1 MIQPDQSQG
10 NRLPPGEGLDEEAG
24 EVVLQETNFASEVLN
39 SPQPVLVDFWAPWCG
54 PCRLIGPVVEQLAR
68 QYAGR
73 MKVGKLNTDENPRIA
88 AQYGIMSIPT
98 LMLFKG
104 GQVVERL
111 VGALPRPKIEERIIS
126 HLL

>member
-1 MIQPDQSQG
+1 
-10 NRLPPGEGLDEEAG
+10 
-24 EVVLQETNFASEVLN
+24 
-39 SPQPVLVDFWAPWCG
+39 
-54 PCRLIGPVVEQLAR
+54 VEQLAR